1 MEKISARRLV
11 ENAGGYKRHNE
22 NTKAWLY
29 RIARDMDINVR
40 RISAAY
46 YNESLSKDTEN
57 RLLERAKHRAREDD
71 SELIL
76 RIHAYIRYLQ
86 TVDPEM
92 YRKDIDVARQ
102 FLANYE
108 DHSAKRVP
116 AAVPFGILDDC

>member
-29 RIARDMDINVR
+29 RIAKDIGVKVR

-46 YNESLSKDTEN
+46 YNESLSKDTEH
-57 RLLERAKHRAREDD
+57 RLLEAAKNRAHEDD

-76 RIHAYIRYLQ
+76 RIHAYIRYLSS
-86 TVDPEM
+86 VDAEM
-92 YRKDIDVARQ
+92 YRADINVARE
-102 FLANYE
+102 FLAQYE
-108 DHSAKRVP
+108 DHARQRRLSDVP
-116 AAVPFGILDDC
+116 LWVLDDC